1 MRPATEV
8 FSEWA
13 QLGKDV
19 GMETGHAPAVKEIL
33 EAAIEQFEGRDFT
46 AIDAGCGN
54 GWVVRLLNGMPNC
67 TQAMGAVSYTH
78 LTLPTN

>member
-33 EAAIEQFEGRDFT
+33 EAAIEQFEGRDLQPSMQ
-46 AIDAGCGN
+46 
-54 GWVVRLLNGMPNC
+54 VVGMV
-67 TQAMGAVSYTH
+67 G
-78 LTLPTN
+78 